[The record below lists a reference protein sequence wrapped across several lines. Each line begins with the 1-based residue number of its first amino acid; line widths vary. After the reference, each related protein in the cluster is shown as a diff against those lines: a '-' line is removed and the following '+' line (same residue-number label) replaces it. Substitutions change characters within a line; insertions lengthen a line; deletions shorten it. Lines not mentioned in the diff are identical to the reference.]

1 MNEEFVGFL
10 EGIIETHARK
20 HIDFSMLANSHDV
33 ASEWQKLDTAFE
45 LKSNENF
52 YFLGS
57 LYQLLASILDL
68 AMRWQDM
75 IKQEERS
82 EEWKVRN

>member
-1 MNEEFVGFL
+1 MVE
-10 EGIIETHARK
+10 
-20 HIDFSMLANSHDV
+20 NSSED
-33 ASEWQKLDTAFE
+33 ASEWQKLDAAFE

-82 EEWKVRN
+82 EEWKVRNELFKL